1 MQKKQRFGQYILLI
15 GLLATIVLMFS
26 PDLCKADAVTAR
38 LAKAGSNKAVITIN
52 LKDAAPTTL
61 IVLLRLPSNINIVK
75 TTPPADKINKKKS
88 TITWLLKNTTPGT
101 LGVEFSS
108 DQSFGL
114 NNITATVRYRDP
126 NRGLTEIEAVHSD

>member
-1 MQKKQRFGQYILLI
+1 MQKKQRFGQDILLI

-38 LAKAGSNKAVITIN
+38 LVKAGSNRAVITIN

-75 TTPPADKINKKKS
+75 TTPPADKINTKNG

-114 NNITATVRYRDP
+114 NNITTIVRYRDP
-126 NRGLTEIEAVHSD
+126 TQGLTEIEAVHSD